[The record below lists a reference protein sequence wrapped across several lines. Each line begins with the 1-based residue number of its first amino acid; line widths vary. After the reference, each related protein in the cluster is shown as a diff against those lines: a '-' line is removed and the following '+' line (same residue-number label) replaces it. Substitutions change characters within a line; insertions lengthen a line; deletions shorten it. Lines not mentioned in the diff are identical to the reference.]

1 MNRGL
6 KYSIALS
13 LASVISGCQTPQR
26 ETSSPLEQEVQV
38 VQTALKVEAPEESK
52 KEINK
57 VPKKYDAKDLTITV
71 SKNPPLIEYDKSE
84 PPVFIRAGR
93 TLGDYPYISF
103 GDTMPI
109 GMESHIVFNGRV
121 KELEKLN
128 ISQRAAIFRLP
139 EEIYKKHATSLEHNS
154 YTFTNQIGVWA
165 VDRDGN
171 KSKITT
177 LYATV
182 RDNSKIL
189 AEKKD

>member
-6 KYSIALS
+6 RYSIALS

-38 VQTALKVEAPEESK
+38 AQTSLDVEAPKESE

-57 VPKKYDAKDLTITV
+57 VPKKYDVKDLTKTISTT
-71 SKNPPLIEYDKSE
+71 KPPELMDYDKTNPPIFSSASYGGIYWF
-84 PPVFIRAGR
+84 V
-93 TLGDYPYISF
+93 SF
-103 GDTMPI
+103 KDTMPI
-109 GMESHIVFNGRV
+109 GMKSYIAFNGEI
-121 KELEKLN
+121 KELERSSIHPERSHFKLP
-128 ISQRAAIFRLP
+128 S
-139 EEIYKKHATSLEHNS
+139 EIHERPANPLDNNPY
-154 YTFTNQIGVWA
+154 FTNTFHVWA
-165 VDRDGN
+165 VDIDGN
-171 KSKITT
+171 ESKRTA